1 MSWFGYGLLQK
12 QRSFRGPG
20 EGEVMARPGRR
31 RRVTVKRRS
40 SPRRRHGGGGAVVA
54 RVRGQH
60 QARLRRHGATRASDP
75 RWPRRRHLACSS
87 RGPSS
92 RLGVVA
98 PARHCLLARWPAA
111 APAPDR
117 SMDSHCRR
125 GKSGCGPCRCGP
137 SYVTI
142 SISGSSV
149 DFSTCF
155 FAPHRELV
163 HL

>member
-1 MSWFGYGLLQK
+1 M
-12 QRSFRGPG
+12 R
-20 EGEVMARPGRR
+20 
-31 RRVTVKRRS
+31 KRRS
-40 SPRRRHGGGGAVVA
+40 SPRRRHGGGGAVVVA

-60 QARLRRHGATRASDP
+60 EARLRRQGVTRASDT
-75 RWPRRRHLACSS
+75 RRPRRRHLACSS

-98 PARHCLLARWPAA
+98 PARHYLLARWPAA
-111 APAPDR
+111 APSSSLATAVDAAGEEALMACCFVFEAAAAAAPDR

-125 GKSGCGPCRCGP
+125 GKSGCGPCRCGR

-149 DFSTCF
+149 DLSTCF
-155 FAPHRELV
+155 FAPHRKLV